1 MQLQLPES
9 EVLNMNLL
17 KKLRPSSRESSL
29 FIILIVAVGGTGL
42 INPRFLTGDGTRDLL
57 TSTSV
62 VALLAIGITPVVVM
76 RHIDLSIAS
85 TVGLT
90 AWLIADM
97 CAKNPDFTW
106 VQCFIVGPL
115 VGALVGIL
123 NGLLVAGL
131 RLPSLVVTLGTL
143 YIVRGL
149 VYVISNSVDY
159 NAQEMPPS
167 LSEDLGQ
174 KVFFGLLP
182 FTFFLVIIFMVVIA
196 YFMKYAKSGRDAY
209 AIGSNPPAA
218 DLVGL
223 KVFRRTFLAFVF
235 SGAMAGLA
243 AVFYLMRFAQV
254 DSTAFYGQ
262 ELAVVAA
269 CVIGGVSIFGGTGT
283 AVGAVIGALLVQ
295 TIQGGLAALGVDAFW
310 KSAIN
315 GLLLIIAIYADR
327 LLAVRSEKRLLQQRI
342 RERI

>member
-1 MQLQLPES
+1 
-9 EVLNMNLL
+9 LL
-17 KKLRPSSRESSL
+17 
-29 FIILIVAVGGTGL
+29 IAIGVTGL

-90 AWLIADM
+90 AWLIADI

-106 VQCFIVGPL
+106 VHCFIIGPI
-115 VGALVGIL
+115 VGALVGVL

-167 LSEDLGQ
+167 LIEDLGQ
-174 KVFFGLLP
+174 KVYFGLLP
-182 FTFFLVIIFMVVIA
+182 FTFSLVIIFMVLVA
-196 YFMKYAKSGRDAY
+196 YYMKYAKSGRDAY

-283 AVGAVIGALLVQ
+283 VVGAVIGALLVQ

-327 LLAVRSEKRLLQQRI
+327 VLAVRSEKRLLQQRI
-342 RERI
+342 RERT

>member
-1 MQLQLPES
+1 MD
-9 EVLNMNLL
+9 LL
-17 KKLRPSSRESSL
+17 RKLKPTSREASL
-29 FIILIVAVGGTGL
+29 ALILLVTIGGTGL
-42 INPRFLTGDGTRDLL
+42 INPRFLTGDGTRDLF
-57 TSTSV
+57 TSTAV
-62 VALLAIGITPVVVM
+62 VALLAIGIAPIVIM
-76 RHIDLSIAS
+76 RHIDLSISS

-90 AWLIADM
+90 AWVVADF

-106 VQCFIVGPL
+106 VQCFIIGP
-115 VGALVGIL
+115 VIGIAVGIL

-143 YIVRGL
+143 YIVRGV
-149 VYVISNSVDY
+149 VYVVSNSVDY

-167 LSEDLGQ
+167 LIEDLGQ

>member
-1 MQLQLPES
+1 MDFLRR
-9 EVLNMNLL
+9 L
-17 KKLRPSSRESSL
+17 KPSSREGSL
-29 FIILIVAVGGTGL
+29 AIILIIAIGGTGL
-42 INPRFLTGDGTRDLL
+42 INPRFLTGDGTRDLF

-62 VALLAIGITPVVVM
+62 VALLAIGIAPIVIM
-76 RHIDLSIAS
+76 RHIDLSISS

-90 AWLIADM
+90 AWVVADF

-106 VQCFIVGPL
+106 VQCFIIGP
-115 VGALVGIL
+115 VIGIAVGIL

-143 YIVRGL
+143 YIVRGV
-149 VYVISNSVDY
+149 VYVVSNSVDY

-167 LSEDLGQ
+167 LLELGQ

-182 FTFFLVIIFMVVIA
+182 FTFLLVIIAMLLMGF
-196 YFMKYAKSGRDAY
+196 FMKYTKPGRDAY
-209 AIGSNPPAA
+209 AIGSNPSAA

-235 SGAMAGLA
+235 SGFMAGLA
-243 AVFYLMRFAQV
+243 GVFYLMRFAQV

-269 CVIGGVSIFGGTGT
+269 VVIGGVTIAGGSGT
-283 AVGAVIGALLVQ
+283 VVGAVIGGLLVQ

-310 KSAIN
+310 KSAVN

-327 LLAVRSEKRLLQQRI
+327 RLAARNEQKLLAQRI
-342 RERI
+342 RERV

>member
-1 MQLQLPES
+1 MDL
-9 EVLNMNLL
+9 LN
-17 KKLRPSSRESSL
+17 KLNPSSREASL
-29 FIILIVAVGGTGL
+29 GIILLIAIGVTGL

-90 AWLIADM
+90 AWLIADI

-106 VQCFIVGPL
+106 VHCFIIGPV
-115 VGALVGIL
+115 VGALVGVL

-167 LSEDLGQ
+167 LIEDLGQ
-174 KVFFGLLP
+174 KVYFGLLP
-182 FTFFLVIIFMVVIA
+182 FTFSLVIIFMVLVA
-196 YFMKYAKSGRDAY
+196 YYMKYAKSGRDAY

-283 AVGAVIGALLVQ
+283 VVGAVIGALLVQ

-327 LLAVRSEKRLLQQRI
+327 VLAVRSEKRLLQQRI
-342 RERI
+342 RERT

>member
-1 MQLQLPES
+1 
-9 EVLNMNLL
+9 MNFLRRL
-17 KKLRPSSRESSL
+17 KPSSREGSL
-29 FIILIVAVGGTGL
+29 ALILLVAVGGTGL
-42 INPRFLTGDGTRDLL
+42 INPRFLTGDGTRDLF

-62 VALLAIGITPVVVM
+62 VALLAIGIAPIVIM
-76 RHIDLSIAS
+76 RHIDLSISS

-90 AWLIADM
+90 AWVVADF

-106 VQCFIVGPL
+106 VQCFIIGP
-115 VGALVGIL
+115 VIGIAVGII

-143 YIVRGL
+143 YIVRGV
-149 VYVISNSVDY
+149 VYVVSNSVDY

-167 LSEDLGQ
+167 LLDLGQ
-174 KVFFGLLP
+174 KVFFGVMPL
-182 FTFFLVIIFMVVIA
+182 TFLLVIIAMLLMGF
-196 YFMKYAKSGRDAY
+196 FMKYTKAGRDAY

-218 DLVGL
+218 DLVGI

-235 SGAMAGLA
+235 SGFMAGLA
-243 AVFYLMRFAQV
+243 GVFYLMRFAQV

-269 CVIGGVSIFGGTGT
+269 VVIGGVTIMGGSGT
-283 AVGAVIGALLVQ
+283 VVGAVIGALLVQ

-310 KSAIN
+310 KAAVN

-327 LLAVRSEKRLLQQRI
+327 VLAVRSEKSLLAQRI
-342 RERI
+342 RERV

>member
-1 MQLQLPES
+1 
-9 EVLNMNLL
+9 MNLL
-17 KKLRPSSRESSL
+17 SRLKPSSREASL
-29 FIILIVAVGGTGL
+29 GLILLIAIAGTGL
-42 INPRFLTGDGTRDLL
+42 VNPRFLTGDGTRDLL

-62 VALLAIGITPVVVM
+62 VALLAIGIAPIVVM

-90 AWLIADM
+90 AWLIADI
-97 CAKNPDFTW
+97 CAKNPEFTW
-106 VQCFIVGPL
+106 VQCFILGPII
-115 VGALVGIL
+115 GALVGIL

-167 LSEDLGQ
+167 LIEDLGQ
-174 KVFFGLLP
+174 KVYGGLLP
-182 FTFFLVIIFMVVIA
+182 FTFALVFIVMLVVA
-196 YFMKYAKSGRDAY
+196 FFMKYSKSGRDCY

-243 AVFYLMRFAQV
+243 GVFYLMRFAQV

-269 CVIGGVSIFGGTGT
+269 VVIGGVSIFGGSGT
-283 AVGAVIGALLVQ
+283 VVGAVIGALLVQ
-295 TIQGGLAALGVDAFW
+295 TIQGGLAAIGVDAFW

-327 LLAVRSEKRLLQQRI
+327 VFAVRREKRLLTQRI

>member
-1 MQLQLPES
+1 MRLLLPES
-9 EVLNMNLL
+9 EVLNMNFLT
-17 KKLRPSSRESSL
+17 KLRPSSRESSL
-29 FIILIVAVGGTGL
+29 FIILLVAVGGTGL

-62 VALLAIGITPVVVM
+62 VALLAIGIAPIVVM

-85 TVGLT
+85 TVGLS
-90 AWLIADM
+90 AWAVADF
-97 CAKNPDFTW
+97 CAKNPSFTW
-106 VQCFIVGPL
+106 VQCFVIGSIIGL
-115 VGALVGIL
+115 FVGIV

-149 VYVISNSVDY
+149 VYVVSNSVDY
-159 NAQEMPPS
+159 NAQEMPES
-167 LSEDLGQ
+167 LLALGQ
-174 KVFFGLLP
+174 KVYFGLLP
-182 FTFFLVIIFMVVIA
+182 FTFLMVIIAMILMA
-196 YFMKYAKSGRDAY
+196 LFMKYTKAGRDAY

-235 SGAMAGLA
+235 SGVMSGIAG
-243 AVFYLMRFAQV
+243 VFYLMRFAQV

-269 CVIGGVSIFGGTGT
+269 VVIGGVTIMGGSGT
-283 AVGAVIGALLVQ
+283 VVGAVIGALLVQ

-310 KSAIN
+310 KAAIN

-327 LLAVRSEKRLLQQRI
+327 VLAVRNEKQLLAQRI

>member
-1 MQLQLPES
+1 MDFLRK
-9 EVLNMNLL
+9 L
-17 KKLRPSSRESSL
+17 KPSSREGSL
-29 FIILIVAVGGTGL
+29 AIILIFAVGGTGL
-42 INPRFLTGDGTRDLL
+42 INPRFLTGDGTRDLF

-62 VALLAIGITPVVVM
+62 VALLAIGIAPIVIM
-76 RHIDLSIAS
+76 RHIDLSISS

-90 AWLIADM
+90 AWVVADM

-106 VQCFIVGPL
+106 VQCFIIGP
-115 VGALVGIL
+115 VIGIAVGIL

-143 YIVRGL
+143 YIVRGV
-149 VYVISNSVDY
+149 VYVVSNSVDY

-167 LSEDLGQ
+167 LLDLGQ

-182 FTFFLVIIFMVVIA
+182 FTFLLVIIAMLIMGF
-196 YFMKYAKSGRDAY
+196 FMKYTKAGRDAY

-218 DLVGL
+218 DLVGI

-235 SGAMAGLA
+235 SGFMAGLA
-243 AVFYLMRFAQV
+243 GVFYLMRFAQV

-262 ELAVVAA
+262 ELSVVAA
-269 CVIGGVSIFGGTGT
+269 VVIGGVTIAGGSGT
-283 AVGAVIGALLVQ
+283 VVGAVIGALLVQ

-310 KSAIN
+310 KSAVN
-315 GLLLIIAIYADR
+315 GLLLIIAIFADR
-327 LLAVRSEKRLLQQRI
+327 RLAARNEQKLLAQRI
-342 RERI
+342 RERV